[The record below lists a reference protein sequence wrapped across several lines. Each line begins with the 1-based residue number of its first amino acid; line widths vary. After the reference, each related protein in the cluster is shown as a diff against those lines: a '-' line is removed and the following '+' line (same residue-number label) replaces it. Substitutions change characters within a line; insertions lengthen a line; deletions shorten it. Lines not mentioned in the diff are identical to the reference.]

1 MVQTNVQGKGDKV
14 AATQGKVTAQNPSNQ
29 SKEKY
34 FGVFADE
41 DLKGFSKYFDKTI
54 VDPNFF
60 ETIIHMA
67 HRALKGGRMSADNK
81 ATIRI
86 AFAMFGDLVF
96 SLGREYEKLT
106 SEK

>member
-1 MVQTNVQGKGDKV
+1 MVQTNVQGKDGEAV
-14 AATQGKVTAQNPSNQ
+14 ATQGKITAQNPSNQ
-29 SKEKY
+29 SKEKF
-34 FGVFADE
+34 FGLFTDE
-41 DLKGFSKYFDKTI
+41 DVKGFSKYFENTI
-54 VDPNFF
+54 VNPNFF
-60 ETIIHMA
+60 ESVIHMA

-81 ATIRI
+81 ASIRM